1 VAIANAAGES
11 DALNQRIIARIS
23 ELREE

>member
-11 DALNQRIIARIS
+11 DTLNQRIIAQIS
-23 ELREE
+23 EQREE